1 MSLGFRD
8 QKEASRRRWR
18 LFRLLF
24 STAVL
29 LALGV
34 FAYQTGMVL
43 ANREVI
49 SLRLEVDRQAAE
61 IVALGDRNAELRQQA
76 EAAGLAEADWRKRY
90 ETEVPTGES
99 RALFALIQEQM
110 NKGAD
115 PGRIEFLIG
124 TAANARSCDSEPV
137 TKRFLVR
144 TPLYDGA
151 NDVSTFA
158 DRTIVVVAVGE
169 SAIDAEGNPEAWFD
183 PAKPVVVRFIEPGG
197 GGTEAVGQLPLYHS
211 VVRGDSEYR
220 FAITAAERRGFV
232 SATAERCAFP

>member
-8 QKEASRRRWR
+8 QKEASRRKWR

-24 STAVL
+24 TTAVL

-34 FAYQTGMVL
+34 FAYQTGKVL
-43 ANREVI
+43 AKREVI

-61 IVALGDRNAELRQQA
+61 IVALGDENAELRRQT

-90 ETEVPTGES
+90 ETEVPTGKS
-99 RALFALIQEQM
+99 RELFALIQDQLG
-110 NKGAD
+110 KGAD
-115 PGRIEFLIG
+115 PGRIEFLVG
-124 TAANARSCDSEPV
+124 TAANKQSCDAVPV

-151 NDVSTFA
+151 NDASTFA
-158 DRTIVVVAVGE
+158 DRTIVVVALGE
-169 SAIDAEGNPEAWFD
+169 SATDAEGNPEAWFD
-183 PAKPVVVRFIEPGG
+183 PAKPVVLRFVEPGG
-197 GGTEAVGQLPLYHS
+197 GGTEATGLLPLHHS

-232 SATAERCAFP
+232 SVTAERCAFP

>member
-8 QKEASRRRWR
+8 QKEASRRKWR

-24 STAVL
+24 TTAVL

-43 ANREVI
+43 AKREVI
-49 SLRLEVDRQAAE
+49 SLRLVVDRQAAE
-61 IVALGDRNAELRQQA
+61 IVALGDENAELRRQT

-90 ETEVPTGES
+90 ETEVPTGKS
-99 RALFALIQEQM
+99 RELFALVQDQLG
-110 NKGAD
+110 KGAD
-115 PGRIEFLIG
+115 PGRIEFLVG
-124 TAANARSCDSEPV
+124 TAANKQSCDAVPV

-151 NDVSTFA
+151 NDASTFA
-158 DRTIVVVAVGE
+158 DRSIVVVALGE
-169 SAIDAEGNPEAWFD
+169 SATDAEGNPEAWFD
-183 PAKPVVVRFIEPGG
+183 PAKPVVLRFIEPGG
-197 GGTEAVGQLPLYHS
+197 GGTEATGLLPLHHS

-232 SATAERCAFP
+232 SVTAERCAFP

>member
-8 QKEASRRRWR
+8 QKEASRRKWR

-24 STAVL
+24 TTAVL

-34 FAYQTGMVL
+34 FAYQTGIVL
-43 ANREVI
+43 AKREVI
-49 SLRLEVDRQAAE
+49 SLRLVVDRQAAE
-61 IVALGDRNAELRQQA
+61 IVALGDENAELRRQT

-90 ETEVPTGES
+90 ETEVPTGKS
-99 RALFALIQEQM
+99 RELFALVQDQLG
-110 NKGAD
+110 KGAD
-115 PGRIEFLIG
+115 PGRIEFLVG
-124 TAANARSCDSEPV
+124 TAANKQSCDAVPV

-151 NDVSTFA
+151 NDASTFA
-158 DRTIVVVAVGE
+158 DRSIVVVALGE
-169 SAIDAEGNPEAWFD
+169 SATDAEGNPEAWFD
-183 PAKPVVVRFIEPGG
+183 PAKPVVLRFIEPGG
-197 GGTEAVGQLPLYHS
+197 GGTEATGLLPLHHS

-232 SATAERCAFP
+232 SVTAERCAFP